1 MTELGVGIMNVGPVG
16 LDSPGVI
23 AQART
28 AEENGAVALHL
39 SDHLLLA
46 ESTTSRYPFSVDGKL
61 ATPPE
66 VDRLESLVT
75 CAWILASTQT
85 VRVGPSVLVLA
96 QRQPLEVAKVT
107 ATIDALSGGRFF
119 LGAGSG
125 WLAEEQVALGYDFA
139 TRNGRFA
146 EWVQV
151 LRHAWSGDTSSFE
164 GEFISVPEGIY
175 CRPLPHGGRLI
186 PVWTGGM
193 TPKARRQSAE
203 FADGWIAVHRADD
216 PDLDALAARVVSLGE
231 ELDKRGRDRASFH
244 RVVRLVNVT
253 EANRAQ
259 QPELARRL
267 AQIGFDEVV
276 IDPVWPAW
284 DGAAGVIRACGEAL
298 QD

>member
-1 MTELGVGIMNVGPVG
+1 MAELGVGITNVGPVG
-16 LDSPGVI
+16 YDSPGVV

-28 AEENGAVALHL
+28 AEANGAVSLHL

-46 ESTTSRYPFSVDGKL
+46 ESTTSRYPFSADGKL

-66 VDRLESLVT
+66 VDRFESLAT
-75 CAWILASTQT
+75 CAWILASTES

-107 ATIDALSGGRFF
+107 ATIDVLSGGRFF

-125 WLAEEQVALGYDFA
+125 WLAEEQVALGYDFE
-139 TRNGRFA
+139 TRNERLS
-146 EWVQV
+146 EWVRV

-164 GEFISVPEGIY
+164 GEFITIPEGIH

-203 FADGWIAVHRADD
+203 FGDGWIAVHRADE
-216 PDLDALAARVVSLGE
+216 PDLDALAARVKSLGQ
-231 ELDKRGRDRASFH
+231 ELDKRGRERSAFH

-253 EANRAQ
+253 EANRDQ
-259 QPELARRL
+259 QPDLVRRL
-267 AQIGFDEVV
+267 AAIGFDEIV
-276 IDPVWPAW
+276 IDPVWMSPS
-284 DGAAGVIRACGEAL
+284 GAAEVIRACRGVLEA
-298 QD
+298 